1 MIVWQKETI
10 TANELYRLVDEAN
23 ENNESLYLNSLTS
36 LPEGVSLTV
45 GGSLNLRS
53 LTSLPEGASLTVG
66 GSLYLRGG
74 SVKCGYKKLSNGDY
88 VPGEYLYAD
97 GILTH
102 VKRDKRIGAYTY
114 YVGKI
119 PGHDVISDG
128 THYAHCGSVRDGISE
143 LAFKTAKDRGAE
155 QYRSVDIDDEIP
167 TEDAMVMYR
176 IITGACQQ
184 GTKWFVDSLPE
195 VRDRYSVRQIIDMTR
210 DQYGGDAFRRFFE
223 G

>member
-1 MIVWQKETI
+1 VNLTVGGLLDLR
-10 TANELYRLVDEAN
+10 N
-23 ENNESLYLNSLTS
+23 LTS
-36 LPEGVSLTV
+36 LPEGVNLTA
-45 GGSLNLRS
+45 G
-53 LTSLPEGASLTVG
+53 EGLV
-66 GSLYLRGG
+66 LRGG
-74 SVKCGYKKLSNGDY
+74 PVKHGYKKLRDGDY

-119 PGHDVISDG
+119 PWHDVISDG

-155 QYRSVDIDDEIP
+155 QYRSVNIDEEIP
-167 TEDAMVMYR
+167 TEDAMAMYR
-176 IITGACQQ
+176 VITGACQQ
-184 GTKWFVDSLPE
+184 GTKRFVDSLPE

-210 DQYGGDAFRRFFE
+210 DQYGGGAFRRFFE